1 MRYTETMSLIVQ
13 VQLEEDSPTL
23 YNAHVQE
30 INEPKGPVVVFIEE
44 LGER

>member
-1 MRYTETMSLIVQ
+1 MSLIVQ

-44 LGER
+44 LGEK